1 MKNSH
6 YKHGILNQSP
16 IFLLIL
22 PNWIFIHTYH
32 NTVEILQ
39 FGESF
44 YIRALHSFKKN
55 VLYFH
60 WEYASKCKKF
70 IMDYRDSILINV
82 IFEDECRRPSYLF
95 IFWHAFLVILTLM
108 MRDCNIFNTFN
119 QRIKKDKMIFTLLI
133 HVDVIHYS

>member
-16 IFLLIL
+16 IFLPLL
-22 PNWIFIHTYH
+22 PNWIFIHNIVIRFKYYH
-32 NTVEILQ
+32 FENHFISGYFTR
-39 FGESF
+39 S
-44 YIRALHSFKKN
+44 KN
-55 VLYFH
+55 ALYFH
-60 WEYASKCKKF
+60 WSYASKCKKF
-70 IMDYRDSILINV
+70 IMDYRDSILIIV

-95 IFWHAFLVILTLM
+95 IFWHAFLVIPTLM